1 MNNQKVVRT
10 DGVIW
15 TYFRSEKY
23 QKWHDE
29 QQKEESKSSDD
40 FNITGKYLFFN
51 PNFEILTEVAEDEIA
66 NNGFDL
72 AKINSPPLDRLA
84 TDYVLC
90 LYYEDDS
97 RKNEL
102 ADKYPEK
109 NGMRYRY
116 WKSDEDTQKGKYSK
130 EYLKTMRRR

>member
-40 FNITGKYLFFN
+40 FNITGKYLF
-51 PNFEILTEVAEDEIA
+51 T
-66 NNGFDL
+66 
-72 AKINSPPLDRLA
+72 
-84 TDYVLC
+84 
-90 LYYEDDS
+90 
-97 RKNEL
+97 
-102 ADKYPEK
+102 
-109 NGMRYRY
+109 
-116 WKSDEDTQKGKYSK
+116 
-130 EYLKTMRRR
+130 